1 MRTPTAKNPAFA
13 AGLALLG
20 LLLGPAA
27 QAQTAPATLTV
38 QVNKPGAAV
47 PKNMYG
53 LFFEDINFAADGG
66 LYPELV
72 KNKSFETDDHLIGWK
87 AIKGAAG
94 LESYLVSG
102 DRPIS
107 NANRHF
113 LRLSVKTAG
122 PDAGFVNEG
131 FRGMGVK
138 QGAEYTFSVYARRGP
153 GSIGAL
159 NVTLEESGRRGQ
171 GPETPASGQPLAQ
184 AQITGLTSEWKKYSI
199 VLKPTATAAKAR
211 LKLTVDG
218 TGTVDLDVVSLFP
231 KDTYLKR
238 ENGLRPDLVQL
249 LKDMKPGFLRF
260 PGGCIVEG
268 RTLAQRY
275 QWKETI
281 GDLAARQPMINRWN
295 TEFIHKFTPDYYQSF
310 GLGFFEYFQ
319 LAEDIGAEPLPILN
333 VGMACQFNSAEL
345 APISAAAKGPNA
357 TGAVDEPTLDTFIQ
371 DALDLVEFA
380 NGPASS
386 PWGAKRVAMGHPAP
400 FNLKMMG
407 IGNEQWGPQ
416 YLERYEPFAKAL
428 KAKYP
433 AMQIVSSAGPAPDG
447 ELFDKATAKLR
458 EQKAEFID
466 EHYYAKPDWFRAHV
480 DRYDNYP
487 RTGSKIF
494 AGEYAAQSVAIAS
507 PDNKNNWDCALSEAA
522 FMTGL
527 ERNADVVAMASYA
540 PLFAHV
546 DAWQWTPNLIW
557 FDNLNSYGTVNYYVQ
572 QLFSQNKGTTMLPVQ
587 LPANA
592 KNGTDNL
599 FASAVADDAVGDI
612 VVKLVN
618 YSTTPRAV
626 KVNLAGAKKL
636 GKTGRALVMASADL
650 NTQNSLEEPK
660 KMTPQESKFV
670 VTGSTVSY
678 TLAPNSFTVLR
689 VPAKR

>member
-599 FASAVADDAVGDI
+599 FASAVADDVAGDI

>member
-13 AGLALLG
+13 AGLALLS

-689 VPAKR
+689 VPAKL

>member
-13 AGLALLG
+13 AGLALLS

-599 FASAVADDAVGDI
+599 FASAVADDAAGDI

>member
-13 AGLALLG
+13 AGLALLS

-599 FASAVADDAVGDI
+599 FASAVADDVAGDI